1 MFQNSP
7 RERNNLSEI
16 VLANTVE
23 SDRMSTVE
31 KKEITMEINFVTA
44 RNGKIEL
51 MADKTVVGAA
61 NDPELLANVM
71 YDHGMA
77 DSVFHS
83 SSMDF
88 ASEDGFENDG
98 DAWVIFDDAVKV
110 YNWVAN
116 GIAG

>member
-1 MFQNSP
+1 
-7 RERNNLSEI
+7 
-16 VLANTVE
+16 
-23 SDRMSTVE
+23 
-31 KKEITMEINFVTA
+31 MEINFVTA

-51 MADKTVVGAA
+51 MSDKTVVVSSV
-61 NDPELLANVM
+61 DVEELTNVM
-71 YDHGMA
+71 YDHGLA
-77 DSVFHS
+77 DSVYHS

-98 DAWVIFDDAVKV
+98 DAWVIFDEALKT

>member
-1 MFQNSP
+1 M
-7 RERNNLSEI
+7 SEI

-23 SDRMSTVE
+23 YDRMGTVR
-31 KKEITMEINFVTA
+31 KEERTMEINFVTA
-44 RNGKIEL
+44 KNGKIEL
-51 MADKTVVGAA
+51 MSDKTVVVSSV
-61 NDPELLANVM
+61 DVEELTNTM
-71 YDHGMA
+71 YDHGLA
-77 DSVFHS
+77 DQVYHS

-98 DAWVIFDDAVKV
+98 DAWVIFDEALKM

>member
-1 MFQNSP
+1 
-7 RERNNLSEI
+7 
-16 VLANTVE
+16 
-23 SDRMSTVE
+23 
-31 KKEITMEINFVTA
+31 MEINFVTA

-51 MADKTVVGAA
+51 MSDKTVVVSSV
-61 NDPELLANVM
+61 DVEELTNVM
-71 YDHGMA
+71 YDHGLA
-77 DSVFHS
+77 DSVYNS

-98 DAWVIFDDAVKV
+98 DAWVIFDEALKM

>member
-1 MFQNSP
+1 
-7 RERNNLSEI
+7 
-16 VLANTVE
+16 
-23 SDRMSTVE
+23 
-31 KKEITMEINFVTA
+31 MEINFVTA

-51 MADKTVVGAA
+51 MSDKTVVVSSV
-61 NDPELLANVM
+61 DVEELTNTM
-71 YDHGMA
+71 YDHGLA
-77 DSVFHS
+77 DSVYHS

-98 DAWVIFDDAVKV
+98 DAWVIFDEALKM

>member
-1 MFQNSP
+1 M
-7 RERNNLSEI
+7 SEK

-23 SDRMSTVE
+23 SDRMGTVR
-31 KKEITMEINFVTA
+31 KEERTMEINFVTA
-44 RNGKIEL
+44 KNGKIEL
-51 MADKTVVGAA
+51 MSDKTVVVSSV
-61 NDPELLANVM
+61 DVEELTNTM
-71 YDHGMA
+71 YDHGLA
-77 DSVFHS
+77 DEVYHS

-98 DAWVIFDDAVKV
+98 DAWVIFDEALKQ

>member
-1 MFQNSP
+1 
-7 RERNNLSEI
+7 
-16 VLANTVE
+16 
-23 SDRMSTVE
+23 
-31 KKEITMEINFVTA
+31 MEINFVTA

-51 MADKTVVGAA
+51 MSDKTVVVSSV
-61 NDPELLANVM
+61 DVEELTNTM
-71 YDHGMA
+71 YDHGLA
-77 DSVFHS
+77 DQVYHS

-98 DAWVIFDDAVKV
+98 DAWVIFDEALKM

>member
-1 MFQNSP
+1 M
-7 RERNNLSEI
+7 SEI
-16 VLANTVE
+16 ILANTVE
-23 SDRMSTVE
+23 YDRMGTVR
-31 KKEITMEINFVTA
+31 KEERTMEINFITA

-51 MADKTVVGAA
+51 MSDKTVVVSSV
-61 NDPELLANVM
+61 DVEELTNVM
-71 YDHGMA
+71 YDHGLA
-77 DSVFHS
+77 DSVYHS

-98 DAWVIFDDAVKV
+98 DAWVIFDEALKM

>member
-1 MFQNSP
+1 
-7 RERNNLSEI
+7 
-16 VLANTVE
+16 
-23 SDRMSTVE
+23 
-31 KKEITMEINFVTA
+31 MEINFVTA

-51 MADKTVVGAA
+51 MSDKTVVVCSV
-61 NDPELLANVM
+61 DVEELTNVM
-71 YDHGMA
+71 YDHGLA
-77 DSVFHS
+77 DSVYHS

-98 DAWVIFDDAVKV
+98 DAWVIFDEALKM

>member
-1 MFQNSP
+1 M
-7 RERNNLSEI
+7 SEK

-23 SDRMSTVE
+23 SDRMGTVR
-31 KKEITMEINFVTA
+31 KEERTMEINFVTA
-44 RNGKIEL
+44 KNGKIEL
-51 MADKTVVGAA
+51 MSDKTVVVSSV
-61 NDPELLANVM
+61 DVEELTNTM
-71 YDHGMA
+71 TDHGLA
-77 DSVFHS
+77 DQVYHS

-98 DAWVIFDDAVKV
+98 DAWVIFDEALKM

>member
-1 MFQNSP
+1 
-7 RERNNLSEI
+7 
-16 VLANTVE
+16 
-23 SDRMSTVE
+23 
-31 KKEITMEINFVTA
+31 MEINFVTA

-51 MADKTVVGAA
+51 MSDKTVVVASV
-61 NDPELLANVM
+61 DVEELTNVM
-71 YDHGMA
+71 YDHGLA
-77 DSVFHS
+77 DSVYHS

-98 DAWVIFDDAVKV
+98 DAWVIFDEALKT

>member
-1 MFQNSP
+1 
-7 RERNNLSEI
+7 
-16 VLANTVE
+16 
-23 SDRMSTVE
+23 
-31 KKEITMEINFVTA
+31 MEINFVTA

-51 MADKTVVGAA
+51 MSDKTVVVSSV
-61 NDPELLANVM
+61 DVEELTNVM
-71 YDHGMA
+71 YDHGLA
-77 DSVFHS
+77 DSVYHS

-98 DAWVIFDDAVKV
+98 DAWVIFDEALKM

>member
-1 MFQNSP
+1 
-7 RERNNLSEI
+7 
-16 VLANTVE
+16 
-23 SDRMSTVE
+23 
-31 KKEITMEINFVTA
+31 MEINFVTD

-51 MADKTVVGAA
+51 MSDKTVVVSSV
-61 NDPELLANVM
+61 DVEELTNVM
-71 YDHGMA
+71 YDHGLA
-77 DSVFHS
+77 DSVYHS

-98 DAWVIFDDAVKV
+98 DAWVIFDEALKM

>member
-1 MFQNSP
+1 
-7 RERNNLSEI
+7 
-16 VLANTVE
+16 
-23 SDRMSTVE
+23 
-31 KKEITMEINFVTA
+31 MEINFVTA
-44 RNGKIEL
+44 KNGKVEL
-51 MADKTVVGAA
+51 MADKTVVASSEDA
-61 NDPELLANVM
+61 SVLANVM

-98 DAWVIFDDAVKV
+98 DAWVIFDEALKQ

>member
-7 RERNNLSEI
+7 RERNKLSEI

-23 SDRMSTVE
+23 YDRMSTVE

-44 RNGKIEL
+44 KNGKVEL
-51 MADKTVVGAA
+51 MADKTVVASSE
-61 NDPELLANVM
+61 DEELAKEM
-71 YDHGMA
+71 EYHGLA
-77 DSVFHS
+77 DSGVYHS

-88 ASEDGFENDG
+88 ASEDGFANDG
-98 DAWVIFDDAVKV
+98 DAWEIFDDAIKI
-110 YNWVAN
+110 YNWNVN

>member
-1 MFQNSP
+1 
-7 RERNNLSEI
+7 
-16 VLANTVE
+16 
-23 SDRMSTVE
+23 
-31 KKEITMEINFVTA
+31 MEINFVTA
-44 RNGKIEL
+44 KNGKVEL
-51 MADKTVVGAA
+51 MTYNRVVASSEDA
-61 NDPELLANVM
+61 SALANVM
-71 YDHGMA
+71 CDHGMA

>member
-1 MFQNSP
+1 
-7 RERNNLSEI
+7 
-16 VLANTVE
+16 
-23 SDRMSTVE
+23 
-31 KKEITMEINFVTA
+31 MEINFVTA

-51 MADKTVVGAA
+51 MSDKTVVVSSV
-61 NDPELLANVM
+61 DVEELTNTM
-71 YDHGMA
+71 YDHGLA
-77 DSVFHS
+77 DSVYHS

>member
-1 MFQNSP
+1 M
-7 RERNNLSEI
+7 SEK

-23 SDRMSTVE
+23 SDRMGTVR
-31 KKEITMEINFVTA
+31 KEERTMEINFVTA
-44 RNGKIEL
+44 KNGKIEL
-51 MADKTVVGAA
+51 MSDKTVVVSSV
-61 NDPELLANVM
+61 DVEELTNTM
-71 YDHGMA
+71 YDHGLA
-77 DSVFHS
+77 DQVYHS

-98 DAWVIFDDAVKV
+98 DAWVIFDEALKM

>member
-1 MFQNSP
+1 M
-7 RERNNLSEI
+7 SEK

-23 SDRMSTVE
+23 YDRMGTVR
-31 KKEITMEINFVTA
+31 KEERTMEINFVTA
-44 RNGKIEL
+44 KNGKIEL
-51 MADKTVVGAA
+51 MSDKTVVVSSV
-61 NDPELLANVM
+61 DVEELTNVM
-71 YDHGMA
+71 YDHGLA
-77 DSVFHS
+77 DSVYHS

-98 DAWVIFDDAVKV
+98 DAWVIFDEALKM

>member
-1 MFQNSP
+1 M
-7 RERNNLSEI
+7 SEI

-23 SDRMSTVE
+23 YDRMGTVE
-31 KKEITMEINFVTA
+31 KEEITMEINFVTA
-44 RNGKIEL
+44 KNGKIEL
-51 MADKTVVGAA
+51 MSDKTVVASSEDA
-61 NDPELLANVM
+61 SVLANVM

-77 DSVFHS
+77 DAVFHS

>member
-1 MFQNSP
+1 
-7 RERNNLSEI
+7 
-16 VLANTVE
+16 
-23 SDRMSTVE
+23 
-31 KKEITMEINFVTA
+31 MEINFVTA

-51 MADKTVVGAA
+51 MSDKTVVVSSV
-61 NDPELLANVM
+61 DVEELTNVM
-71 YDHGMA
+71 YDHGLA
-77 DSVFHS
+77 DSVYHS

-98 DAWVIFDDAVKV
+98 DAWGIFDEALKM

>member
-1 MFQNSP
+1 
-7 RERNNLSEI
+7 
-16 VLANTVE
+16 
-23 SDRMSTVE
+23 
-31 KKEITMEINFVTA
+31 MEINFVTA

-51 MADKTVVGAA
+51 MSDKTVVVSSV
-61 NDPELLANVM
+61 DVEELTNTM
-71 YDHGMA
+71 YDHGLA
-77 DSVFHS
+77 DSVYHS

-98 DAWVIFDDAVKV
+98 DAWVIFDEALKT

>member
-1 MFQNSP
+1 
-7 RERNNLSEI
+7 
-16 VLANTVE
+16 
-23 SDRMSTVE
+23 
-31 KKEITMEINFVTA
+31 MEINFVTA

-51 MADKTVVGAA
+51 MSDKTVVVSSV
-61 NDPELLANVM
+61 DVEELTNVM
-71 YDHGMA
+71 YDHGLA
-77 DSVFHS
+77 DSVYHS

-98 DAWVIFDDAVKV
+98 DAWVIFEEALKT

>member
-1 MFQNSP
+1 
-7 RERNNLSEI
+7 
-16 VLANTVE
+16 
-23 SDRMSTVE
+23 
-31 KKEITMEINFVTA
+31 MEINFVTA
-44 RNGKIEL
+44 KNGRVEL
-51 MADKTVVGAA
+51 MADKTVVASSEDA
-61 NDPELLANVM
+61 SVLANVM

-77 DSVFHS
+77 DAVFHS

-98 DAWVIFDDAVKV
+98 DAWVIFDEALKM

>member
-1 MFQNSP
+1 
-7 RERNNLSEI
+7 
-16 VLANTVE
+16 
-23 SDRMSTVE
+23 
-31 KKEITMEINFVTA
+31 MEINFVTA

-51 MADKTVVGAA
+51 MSDKTVVVSSV
-61 NDPELLANVM
+61 DVEELTNVM
-71 YDHGMA
+71 YDHGLA
-77 DSVFHS
+77 DRVYHS

-98 DAWVIFDDAVKV
+98 DAWVIFDEALKM

>member
-1 MFQNSP
+1 
-7 RERNNLSEI
+7 
-16 VLANTVE
+16 
-23 SDRMSTVE
+23 
-31 KKEITMEINFVTA
+31 MEINFVTA

-51 MADKTVVGAA
+51 MSDKTVVVSSV
-61 NDPELLANVM
+61 DVEELTNVM
-71 YDHGMA
+71 DDHGLA
-77 DSVFHS
+77 DSVYHS

-98 DAWVIFDDAVKV
+98 DAWVIFDEALKT